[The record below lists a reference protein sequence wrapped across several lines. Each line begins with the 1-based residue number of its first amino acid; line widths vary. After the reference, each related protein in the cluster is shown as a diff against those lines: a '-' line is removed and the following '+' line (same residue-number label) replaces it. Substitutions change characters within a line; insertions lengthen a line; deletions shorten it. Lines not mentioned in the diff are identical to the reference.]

1 MKMGDHA
8 GVSAAAAKEYSH
20 RGEGILSMRRVGL
33 CIFLVMVAIIPLCPP
48 FYVTMG
54 SYIGLYTM
62 VALGL
67 MLLTGVTGLTSFG
80 QAAFMGLGA
89 YTSAV
94 LTTAFSWS
102 PWLSLLIALVLTI
115 GVALILGA
123 VTLRMGGH
131 YLPLAT
137 IAWGISLYFLF
148 GSLPDLGGQTGLSD
162 IPALGV
168 AGMELRDERFY
179 FYLVWVVCLVAMWGT
194 VNLLD
199 SREGRAIRALKGGLP
214 MAEAFGASGL
224 RLKTVVF
231 VYSAVLACLAGW
243 LYAHMQRFVNPS
255 PFGINIGIEFLFM
268 ITVGGAGSIWGSV
281 IGATVITFLKTVL
294 QGVLPKIIGQSGNFE
309 SIVFGVMI
317 IMVLQWMRG
326 GIWVFIE
333 RFLPAKP
340 NKPIGQVSDLPVRNQ
355 PRRGESLLRVDGIR
369 KEFGGLVA
377 VKNVSFDVCAGEIV
391 GLIGPNGAGKST
403 TFNLISGELPRTDG
417 NVYLG
422 SERISGLHPSKIARR
437 GLSRTFQHVK
447 LIPGMTVI
455 ENVMLGAYL
464 RTGDGFFSAGLRLN
478 RKVEERVGAEAAKQL
493 NRVGLGDSMYVPA
506 GSLPLGK
513 QRIVEIARAL
523 CSDPILLL
531 LDEPAAGLR
540 YKEKQEL
547 ARLLGQLRSEGMSVL
562 IVEHDMEFLMNLVDR
577 IVVMEFGRK
586 LAEGLP
592 HEIRSNPEVLEA
604 YLGGV

>member
-1 MKMGDHA
+1 
-8 GVSAAAAKEYSH
+8 
-20 RGEGILSMRRVGL
+20 MRRIGL
-33 CIFLVMVAIIPLCPP
+33 IVFLGLLAIVPLLPP

-54 SYIGLYTM
+54 SYIGLYSM

-67 MLLTGVTGLTSFG
+67 VMLTGVAGLTSFG

-94 LTTAFSWS
+94 LTTTYSCS
-102 PWLSLLIALVLTI
+102 PWLALLIALVLTV
-115 GVALILGA
+115 GVALLLGA

-137 IAWGISLYFLF
+137 IAWGISLFFLF
-148 GSLPDLGGQTGLSD
+148 GSLPALGGHTGLSD
-162 IPALGV
+162 IPALNVIGV
-168 AGMELRDERFY
+168 ELRDERIY
-179 FYLVWVVCLVAMWGT
+179 YYLIWLICLLAMWGS

-199 SREGRAIRALKGGLP
+199 SREGRAIRALRSGLP
-214 MAEAFGASGL
+214 MVEAFGASGI
-224 RLKTVVF
+224 RLKMIVF
-231 VYSAVLACLAGW
+231 IYSAILACLAGW
-243 LYAHMQRFVNPS
+243 LYAHMQRFINPS

-268 ITVGGAGSIWGSV
+268 TTIGGAASIWGAV
-281 IGATVITFLKTVL
+281 IGATVVTLLKTSL
-294 QGVLPKIIGQSGNFE
+294 QGLLPKLIGNSGNYE
-309 SIVFGVMI
+309 SIVFGVLI
-317 IMVLQWMRG
+317 IMVLHWMRG
-326 GIWVFIE
+326 GIWVFVE
-333 RFLPAKP
+333 RFLPARK
-340 NKPIGQVSDLPVRNQ
+340 NKAVGKSSELPVRTQ
-355 PRRGESLLRVDGIR
+355 PQRGELLLKVDAIR

-377 VKNVSFDVCAGEIV
+377 VKNVSFNLFAGEIV

-403 TFNLISGELPRTDG
+403 TFNLISGDLARTDG

-422 SERISGLHPSKIARR
+422 AEKISGLRPPAIARR

-455 ENVMLGAYL
+455 ENVMLGGYL
-464 RTGDGFFSAGLRLN
+464 RSSDGIFSAGLRLN
-478 RKVEERVGAEAAKQL
+478 LKSEERVAAEAALQL
-493 NRVGLGDSMYVPA
+493 KRVGLEDCMFVAA

-540 YKEKQEL
+540 YREKQEL
-547 ARLLGQLRSEGMSVL
+547 AALLGSLRGEGLTVL

>member
-1 MKMGDHA
+1 
-8 GVSAAAAKEYSH
+8 
-20 RGEGILSMRRVGL
+20 MRRVGL
-33 CIFLVMVAIIPLCPP
+33 IAFLALVAMIPLSPP
-48 FYVTMG
+48 FYITMG

-67 MLLTGVTGLTSFG
+67 VLLTGVTGLTSFG

-94 LTTAFSWS
+94 LTTTLSWS
-102 PWLSLLIALVLTI
+102 PWLALVIALLLTI
-115 GVALILGA
+115 GVALVLGA

-137 IAWGISLYFLF
+137 MSWGISLFFLF
-148 GSLPDLGGQTGLSD
+148 GSLPELGGQTGLSD
-162 IPALGV
+162 IPALAIAGV
-168 AGMELRDERFY
+168 ELRDERIY
-179 FYLVWVVCLVAMWGT
+179 YYLIWLVCLAAMWGT

-199 SREGRAIRALKGGLP
+199 SREGRAIRALKGGLH

-224 RLKTVVF
+224 RLKMVVF
-231 VYSAVLACLAGW
+231 VYSAVLGCLAGW

-255 PFGINIGIEFLFM
+255 PFGINVGIEFLFM
-268 ITVGGAGSIWGSV
+268 ITLGGAGSIWGAV
-281 IGATVITFLKTVL
+281 IGATVVSFLKTAL
-294 QGVLPKIIGQSGNFE
+294 QGILPMIIGHTGNFE
-309 SIVFGVMI
+309 TIVFGVMI
-317 IMVLQWMRG
+317 LLVLQWMRG
-326 GIWVFIE
+326 GIWVFVE
-333 RFLPAKP
+333 RFLPPKP
-340 NKPIGQVSDLPVRNQ
+340 NKDIGETSDLMVRTQ
-355 PRRGESLLRVDGIR
+355 PQRGETLLRVDGIR

-377 VKNVSFDVCAGEIV
+377 VKNVSFEVAAGEIV

-422 SERISGLHPSKIARR
+422 AEKISGLRPSKIARR

-464 RTGDGFFSAGLRLN
+464 RTNEGFFSAGFRLN
-478 RKVEERVGAEAAKQL
+478 RTIEKRVGAEAAKQL
-493 NRVGLGDSMYVPA
+493 KRVGLEDSMYIPA

-547 ARLLGQLRSEGMSVL
+547 ARLLEQLRSEGMTVL

-577 IVVMEFGRK
+577 MVVMEFGKK

>member
-1 MKMGDHA
+1 
-8 GVSAAAAKEYSH
+8 
-20 RGEGILSMRRVGL
+20 MRRTGL
-33 CIFLVMVAIIPLCPP
+33 IVFLVLLALIPLLPP

-54 SYIGLYTM
+54 SYIGLYSM

-67 MLLTGVTGLTSFG
+67 VLLTGVAGLTSFG

-89 YTSAV
+89 YVSAL
-94 LTTAFSWS
+94 LTTMYSCS
-102 PWLSLLIALVLTI
+102 PWLTLVIALLLTT
-115 GVALILGA
+115 GVALLLGA

-137 IAWGISLYFLF
+137 MAWGISLFFLF
-148 GSLPDLGGQTGLSD
+148 GSLPALGGYTGLSD
-162 IPALGV
+162 IPALSV
-168 AGMELRDERFY
+168 AGVELRDERFF
-179 FYLVWVVCLVAMWGT
+179 FYLIWVICLVAMWGS

-199 SREGRAIRALKGGLP
+199 SREGRAIRALKGGLS
-214 MAEAFGASGL
+214 MAEAFGASGT
-224 RLKTVVF
+224 RLKMIVF
-231 VYSAVLACLAGW
+231 LCSAVLACLAGW
-243 LYAHMQRFVNPS
+243 LYAHLQRFVNPS
-255 PFGINIGIEFLFM
+255 PFGLNVGIEFLFM
-268 ITVGGAGSIWGSV
+268 TTIGGAASVWGAV
-281 IGATVITFLKTVL
+281 VGATLVTALKTVL
-294 QGVLPKIIGQSGNFE
+294 QGVLPKLIGASGNYE
-309 SIVFGVMI
+309 TIVFGVLI
-317 IMVLQWMRG
+317 ILVLQWMRG
-326 GIWVFIE
+326 GIWTYVE
-333 RFLPAKP
+333 RFLPARRPKEV
-340 NKPIGQVSDLPVRNQ
+340 GESSDLTSRPQ
-355 PRRGESLLRVDGIR
+355 PARGELLLRVDALR

-377 VKNVSFDVCAGEIV
+377 VKNVSFDLHAGEIV

-403 TFNLISGELPRTDG
+403 TFNLISGDLPRTDG

-422 SERISGLHPSKIARR
+422 SERISGLRPPAIAKR

-447 LIPGMTVI
+447 LIPAMTVL

-464 RTGDGFFSAGLRLN
+464 RTGEGIFSAGLRLN
-478 RKVEERVGAEAAKQL
+478 QKSEAKVAAEAARQL
-493 NRVGLGDSMYVPA
+493 TRVGLEEVMFSPA

-547 ARLLGQLRSEGMSVL
+547 ALLLRALREEGLTVL

-592 HEIRSNPEVLEA
+592 HEIRANPEVLEA

>member
-1 MKMGDHA
+1 MH
-8 GVSAAAAKEYSH
+8 
-20 RGEGILSMRRVGL
+20 MRRIGL
-33 CIFLVMVAIIPLCPP
+33 ILFLVLLALLPLLPS
-48 FYVTMG
+48 FYITMG
-54 SYIGLYTM
+54 SYIGLFSL

-67 MLLTGVTGLTSFG
+67 VLLTGVTGLTSFG

-94 LTTAFSWS
+94 LTTMFSMS
-102 PWLSLLIALVLTI
+102 PWLALLVALVLTI

-162 IPALGV
+162 IPALSIFGV
-168 AGMELRDERFY
+168 ELHDERFY
-179 FYLVWVVCLVAMWGT
+179 YYLIWLVCLAAMWGT

-199 SREGRAIRALKGGLP
+199 SREGRAIRALKNGLF

-231 VYSAVLACLAGW
+231 VYSAILACVSGW

-268 ITVGGAGSIWGSV
+268 ITIGGAGNIWGAV
-281 IGATVITFLKTVL
+281 IGATLVTLLKTTL
-294 QGVLPKIIGQSGNFE
+294 QGVLPKIIGQTGNFE

-326 GIWVFIE
+326 GVWVFIE
-333 RFLPAKP
+333 RFLPPRPDKP
-340 NKPIGQVSDLPVRNQ
+340 AGGPSDLPVRSQ
-355 PRRGESLLRVDGIR
+355 PQRGEPLLKVDAIR

-377 VKNVSFDVCAGEIV
+377 VKNVSFEVFAGEIV

-417 NVYLG
+417 DIYLCD
-422 SERISGLHPSKIARR
+422 EKISGLRPPKIARR

-447 LIPGMTVI
+447 LISGMTVI

-464 RTGDGFFSAGLRLN
+464 RTRDGLFSAGLRLN
-478 RKVEERVGAEAAKQL
+478 RRVEERVAAEAAKQL
-493 NRVGLGDSMYVPA
+493 TRVGLGDSMYVPA

-523 CSDPILLL
+523 CADPILLL

-547 ARLLGQLRSEGMSVL
+547 AKLLENLRSEGLSVL

>member
-1 MKMGDHA
+1 
-8 GVSAAAAKEYSH
+8 
-20 RGEGILSMRRVGL
+20 MRRVGL
-33 CIFLVMVAIIPLCPP
+33 IVFLALVAMIPLCPP

-67 MLLTGVTGLTSFG
+67 VLLTGVTGLTSFG

-89 YTSAV
+89 YTTAV
-94 LTTAFSWS
+94 LTTTLSWS
-102 PWLSLLIALVLTI
+102 PWLALVIALLLTI
-115 GVALILGA
+115 GVALVLGA
-123 VTLRMGGH
+123 ITLRMGGH

-137 IAWGISLYFLF
+137 IAWGISLFFLF
-148 GSLPDLGGQTGLSD
+148 GSLPELGGQTGLSD
-162 IPALGV
+162 IPALAIAGV
-168 AGMELRDERFY
+168 EFRDERIY
-179 FYLVWVVCLVAMWGT
+179 YYLIWLVCLVAMWGT

-199 SREGRAIRALKGGLP
+199 SREGRAIRALKGGLS

-224 RLKTVVF
+224 RLKMVVF
-231 VYSAVLACLAGW
+231 VYSAILACLAGW

-255 PFGINIGIEFLFM
+255 PFGVNTGIEFLFM
-268 ITVGGAGSIWGSV
+268 ITIGGAGSIWGSV
-281 IGATVITFLKTVL
+281 VGATLITFLKTAL
-294 QGVLPKIIGQSGNFE
+294 QGILPKLIGQTGNFE
-309 SIVFGVMI
+309 TIVFGVMI
-317 IMVLQWMRG
+317 ILVLQWMRG
-326 GIWVFIE
+326 GIWVFFE
-333 RFLPAKP
+333 RFLPSKP
-340 NKPIGQVSDLPVRNQ
+340 NKAIGDTSDLPMRTQ
-355 PRRGESLLRVDGIR
+355 PQRGEPLLRVDGIR

-422 SERISGLHPSKIARR
+422 TEKISGLRPSKIARR

-455 ENVMLGAYL
+455 ENVMIGAYL
-464 RTGDGFFSAGLRLN
+464 RTSEGFFSAGLRLN
-478 RKVEERVGAEAAKQL
+478 RTIEKKVGAEAAKQL
-493 NRVGLGDSMYVPA
+493 KRVGLEESMYVPA

-547 ARLLGQLRSEGMSVL
+547 ARLLEQLRGEGMTVL

>member
-1 MKMGDHA
+1 
-8 GVSAAAAKEYSH
+8 
-20 RGEGILSMRRVGL
+20 MRRVGL
-33 CIFLVMVAIIPLCPP
+33 IVFLALVAMIPLSPP
-48 FYVTMG
+48 FYITMG

-67 MLLTGVTGLTSFG
+67 VLLTGVTGLTSFG

-94 LTTAFSWS
+94 LTTTLSWS
-102 PWLSLLIALVLTI
+102 PWLALVIALLLTI
-115 GVALILGA
+115 GVALVLGA

-137 IAWGISLYFLF
+137 MSWGISLFFLF
-148 GSLPDLGGQTGLSD
+148 GSLPELGGQTGLSD
-162 IPALGV
+162 IPALAIAGV
-168 AGMELRDERFY
+168 ELRDERIY
-179 FYLVWVVCLVAMWGT
+179 YYLIWLVCLAAMWGT

-199 SREGRAIRALKGGLP
+199 SREGRAIRALKGGLH

-224 RLKTVVF
+224 RLKMVVF
-231 VYSAVLACLAGW
+231 VYSAVLGCLAGW

-255 PFGINIGIEFLFM
+255 PFGINVGIEFLFM
-268 ITVGGAGSIWGSV
+268 ITLGGAGSIWGSV
-281 IGATVITFLKTVL
+281 IGATVVSFLKTAL
-294 QGVLPKIIGQSGNFE
+294 QGILPKIIGHTGNFE
-309 SIVFGVMI
+309 TIVFGVMI
-317 IMVLQWMRG
+317 LLVLQWMRG
-326 GIWVFIE
+326 GIWVFVE
-333 RFLPAKP
+333 RFLPPKP
-340 NKPIGQVSDLPVRNQ
+340 NKDIGETSDLMVRTQ
-355 PRRGESLLRVDGIR
+355 PQRGEPLLRVDGIR

-377 VKNVSFDVCAGEIV
+377 VKNVSFEVAAGEIV

-422 SERISGLHPSKIARR
+422 AEKISGLRPSKIARR

-464 RTGDGFFSAGLRLN
+464 RTNEGFFSAGFRLN
-478 RKVEERVGAEAAKQL
+478 RTIEKRVGAEAAKQL
-493 NRVGLGDSMYVPA
+493 KRVGLEDSMYIPA

-547 ARLLGQLRSEGMSVL
+547 ARLLEQLRGEGMTVL

-577 IVVMEFGRK
+577 MVVMEFGKK

>member
-1 MKMGDHA
+1 
-8 GVSAAAAKEYSH
+8 
-20 RGEGILSMRRVGL
+20 MRRIGL
-33 CIFLVMVAIIPLCPP
+33 IVFLGLLAIVPLLPP

-54 SYIGLYTM
+54 SYIGLYSM

-67 MLLTGVTGLTSFG
+67 VMLTGVAGLTSFG

-94 LTTAFSWS
+94 LTTSYSCS
-102 PWLSLLIALVLTI
+102 PWLALLIALVLTV
-115 GVALILGA
+115 GVALLLGA

-137 IAWGISLYFLF
+137 IAWGISLFFLF
-148 GSLPDLGGQTGLSD
+148 GSLPALGGHTGLSD
-162 IPALGV
+162 IPALNVIGV
-168 AGMELRDERFY
+168 ELRDERVY
-179 FYLVWVVCLVAMWGT
+179 YYLIWLICLLAMWGS

-199 SREGRAIRALKGGLP
+199 SREGRAIRALRSGLP
-214 MAEAFGASGL
+214 MVEAFGASGI
-224 RLKTVVF
+224 RLKMTVF
-231 VYSAVLACLAGW
+231 IYSAILACIAGW
-243 LYAHMQRFVNPS
+243 LYAHMQRFINPS
-255 PFGINIGIEFLFM
+255 PFGLNIGIEFLFM
-268 ITVGGAGSIWGSV
+268 TTIGGAASIWGAV
-281 IGATVITFLKTVL
+281 IGATVVTLLKTSL
-294 QGVLPKIIGQSGNFE
+294 QGLLPKLIGNSGNYE
-309 SIVFGVMI
+309 SIVFGVLI
-317 IMVLQWMRG
+317 IMVLHWMRG
-326 GIWVFIE
+326 GIWVFVE
-333 RFLPAKP
+333 RFLPARK
-340 NKPIGQVSDLPVRNQ
+340 NKAVGKTSELPVRTQ
-355 PRRGESLLRVDGIR
+355 PRRGELLLKVDAIR

-377 VKNVSFDVCAGEIV
+377 VKNVSFNLFAGEIV

-403 TFNLISGELPRTDG
+403 TFNLISGDLARTDG

-422 SERISGLHPSKIARR
+422 AEKISGLRPPAIARR

-464 RTGDGFFSAGLRLN
+464 RSSDGICSAGLRLN
-478 RKVEERVGAEAAKQL
+478 LKSEERVAAEAALQL
-493 NRVGLGDSMYVPA
+493 KRVGLEDCMFVAA

-547 ARLLGQLRSEGMSVL
+547 ATLLGSLRGEGLTVL

>member
-1 MKMGDHA
+1 
-8 GVSAAAAKEYSH
+8 
-20 RGEGILSMRRVGL
+20 MRRTGL
-33 CIFLVMVAIIPLCPP
+33 IVFLVLLALIPLLPP

-54 SYIGLYTM
+54 SYIGLYSM

-67 MLLTGVTGLTSFG
+67 VLLTGVAGLTSFG

-89 YTSAV
+89 YVSAL
-94 LTTAFSWS
+94 LTTMYSCS
-102 PWLSLLIALVLTI
+102 PWLTLVIALLLTT
-115 GVALILGA
+115 GVALLLGA

-137 IAWGISLYFLF
+137 MAWGISLFFLF
-148 GSLPDLGGQTGLSD
+148 GSLPALGGYTGLSD
-162 IPALGV
+162 IPALSV
-168 AGMELRDERFY
+168 AGVELRDERFF
-179 FYLVWVVCLVAMWGT
+179 FYLIWVICLVAMWGS

-199 SREGRAIRALKGGLP
+199 SREGRAIRALKGGLS
-214 MAEAFGASGL
+214 MAEAFGASGT
-224 RLKTVVF
+224 RLKMIVF
-231 VYSAVLACLAGW
+231 LCSAVLACLAGW
-243 LYAHMQRFVNPS
+243 LYAHLQRFVNPS
-255 PFGINIGIEFLFM
+255 PFGLNVGIEFLFM
-268 ITVGGAGSIWGSV
+268 TTIGGAASVWGAV
-281 IGATVITFLKTVL
+281 VGATLVTALKTVL
-294 QGVLPKIIGQSGNFE
+294 QGVLPKLIGASGNYE
-309 SIVFGVMI
+309 TIVFGVLI
-317 IMVLQWMRG
+317 ILVLQWMRG
-326 GIWVFIE
+326 GIWTYVE
-333 RFLPAKP
+333 RFLPARRPKEV
-340 NKPIGQVSDLPVRNQ
+340 GESSDLSSRPQ
-355 PRRGESLLRVDGIR
+355 PERGELLLRVDALR

-377 VKNVSFDVCAGEIV
+377 VKNVSFDLHAGEIV

-403 TFNLISGELPRTDG
+403 TFNLISGDLPRTDG

-422 SERISGLHPSKIARR
+422 SERISGLRPPAIAKR

-447 LIPGMTVI
+447 LIPAMTVL

-464 RTGDGFFSAGLRLN
+464 RTGEGIFSAGLRLN
-478 RKVEERVGAEAAKQL
+478 QKSEAKVAAEAARQL
-493 NRVGLGDSMYVPA
+493 TRVGLEEFMFSPA

-547 ARLLGQLRSEGMSVL
+547 AHLLRALREEGLTVL

-592 HEIRSNPEVLEA
+592 HEIRANPEVLEA